1 MLDDLLVVGFDLQTQ
16 TEVHIGERPLEQWRV
31 LGYGRRETVVC
42 FYCWRGIDAPI
53 GTKVPLLARGRIG
66 GLVRPHFAH
75 PAGTAPPGG
84 HRRETVWHIN
94 AKHRLARWA
103 AALPNVTRV
112 RTEQWTPERDR
123 RADVH
128 VVLDDGAILALEA
141 QRELITDELWQA
153 RHRDYAAAGVRDVWF
168 MRPDTRI
175 PHVLFAE
182 GTPAWTLYHRDGEA
196 EARLGQPHG
205 RGPQWWTKDLRLY
218 ALHHPPC
225 PGDPVVRE
233 RFSLAELGLS
243 ADGVTFPPAMTA
255 RLAEQV
261 TRVQQDADQAR
272 RQHEQAKR
280 WRREA
285 AARQPRRR
293 PWNPGPLPPL
303 PPPPERPAPAGTPV
317 CEVCRRPLSKALAR
331 HGRHILC

>member
-16 TEVHIGERPLEQWRV
+16 TEVHIDDRPLEQWRA

-42 FYCWRGIDAPI
+42 FYCWHGIDTPVR
-53 GTKVPLLARGRIG
+53 TKVPLLARGRIG

-84 HRRETVWHIN
+84 HSRETVWHIN
-94 AKHRLARWA
+94 AKHRLASWA
-103 AALPNVTRV
+103 RTLSNVAEV
-112 RTEQWTPERDR
+112 RLEQWTEERNR

-128 VVLDDGAILALEA
+128 VVLTGGARLALEA

-182 GTPAWTLYHRDGEA
+182 GTPAWTLYHREGEA
-196 EARLGQPHG
+196 EARLGQPHT
-205 RGPQWWTKDLRLY
+205 RDPRWWTKDLRLY
-218 ALHHPPC
+218 APHHPPC
-225 PGDPVVRE
+225 PGDEVVRE
-233 RFSLAELGLS
+233 RFPLAELGLN
-243 ADGVTFPPAMTA
+243 ADGVVFPSAMNE
-255 RLAEQV
+255 RLAQQAA
-261 TRVQQDADQAR
+261 RVQRDAGEAR
-272 RQHEQAKR
+272 RQHEQAQQ

-285 AARQPRRR
+285 ASRQPRR
-293 PWNPGPLPPL
+293 PWKPTPLPPVR
-303 PPPPERPAPAGTPV
+303 PVPRPASGEPV
-317 CEVCRRPLSKALAR
+317 CNVCHRPLAEPLVR
-331 HGRHILC
+331 YGRHILC